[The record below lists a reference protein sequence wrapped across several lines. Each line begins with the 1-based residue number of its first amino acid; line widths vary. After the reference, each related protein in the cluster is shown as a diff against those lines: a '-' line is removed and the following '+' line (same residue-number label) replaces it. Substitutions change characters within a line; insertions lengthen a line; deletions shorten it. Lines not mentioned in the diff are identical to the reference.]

1 MRSYLALLAILL
13 LAAPTVA
20 LEEPRF
26 TYRSYGYVLVES
38 GWVVEVRVG
47 FWEPLVPG
55 RVAVLDLDFEVR
67 EAVAGSKLSI
77 VSVAAST
84 GGVSSSSYV
93 GVFSKVGDRRSLS
106 LHLELSEP
114 RYAKLRPGDQVVE
127 LLLLSITGYVEN
139 ATARSFFTRD
149 LRIPAIIASPAGA
162 LKLSI
167 DVPTS
172 VRVGSTATLSIV
184 ISNRG
189 ANTLYHISVSLYV
202 NESLL
207 DVIYHPSIEPGSSRY
222 ATVQFNPTRGG
233 AYVLTAKARY
243 VTQEYGPLNLTY
255 QALVYAKTQHSIT
268 ITLATPSGEAH
279 VIGVISPPT
288 DTRVYIE
295 ASLDALNWIPVA
307 TITPRGD
314 GTFIAPVKTGER
326 GYLLVRAR
334 IPETERTFESTSN
347 IVVLENVTQTQAK
360 PLVETRTVTY
370 THVITQTL
378 VQTVQAPPLQSPTQ
392 GGQAGLTVQGAPTTI
407 IAGIL
412 AAGIIV
418 GSMLLLVFRR
428 R

>member
-1 MRSYLALLAILL
+1 
-13 LAAPTVA
+13 
-20 LEEPRF
+20 
-26 TYRSYGYVLVES
+26 
-38 GWVVEVRVG
+38 
-47 FWEPLVPG
+47 
-55 RVAVLDLDFEVR
+55 
-67 EAVAGSKLSI
+67 
-77 VSVAAST
+77 
-84 GGVSSSSYV
+84 
-93 GVFSKVGDRRSLS
+93 
-106 LHLELSEP
+106 
-114 RYAKLRPGDQVVE
+114 VVE

-172 VRVGSTATLSIV
+172 VRVGSTVTLSIA

-268 ITLATPSGEAH
+268 INLATPGGEAR

-412 AAGIIV
+412 AAGIVV